1 MTDTTSA
8 PTPANTATMP
18 APVPTQ
24 RAGAEPANA
33 AQPDLHVLVLP
44 GGEIPAD
51 RPAIVADGG
60 PYTLRGST
68 PHFRVYFENGLGAN
82 GPTLAD
88 AVLARCEADY
98 RQMSGWFAEITP
110 PAMPFSIYVVA
121 GNFGAYHA
129 TCAATE
135 EHCAAFDGTNQ
146 DLIRML
152 QVAESVEVF
161 SAANGHWNC
170 GASTGEGLSRV
181 FATELYPSALNGFAS
196 AATWLDGGRPD
207 FINNT
212 DPTDRNYISIG
223 CAALYLNY
231 LRYQLHFTWAQI
243 VAAGASPTLAAT
255 YTKLTGQADG
265 RTPFMDLLQ
274 RHIPAGHPSGLVGS
288 DNPFPML
295 DPASWHGWEGLG
307 GILESPPVAV
317 SWGPNRLDVFA
328 MGTDSALWHRWWDGA
343 HWGGWESLGGTIT
356 SPPTVVSWAPNRLD
370 VFARGTDSAMWH
382 RWWDGAHWGG
392 WESLGGIIESEP
404 VAVSWAPN
412 RLDVFALGTDH
423 ALWHRWWDGH
433 AWGGWESLG
442 GTLMGRPAAVAWDT
456 DRLDVFAVGT
466 DRALWHRWWD
476 GSAWGGWESLGG
488 TIIDDPVVVSWNRNR
503 LDVFA
508 RGTDNGCWHRWWD
521 GAHWGG
527 WESLGGICESL
538 TATSWA
544 PNRLD
549 LFAVGTDS
557 AVWHQAWDGAHWS
570 GWESRGGVVVSPVT
584 ATTWSANRI
593 DAFAVGTDSGMYHQ
607 WWG

>member
-1 MTDTTSA
+1 MTETTSA
-8 PTPANTATMP
+8 PVATTTTTMP
-18 APVPTQ
+18 GAVPAQ
-24 RAGAEPANA
+24 RSEGEPANA
-33 AQPDLHVLVLP
+33 AQPDLHVLVLE
-44 GGEIPAD
+44 GGQIPAD
-51 RPAIVADGG
+51 RPAIAADGG

-68 PHFRVYFENGLGAN
+68 PHFTVYYENGLGAN

-98 RQMSGWFAEITP
+98 RQMSGWFGEITP
-110 PAMPFSIYVVA
+110 PSMPFSIYVVA

-135 EHCAAFDGTNQ
+135 EHCAAFDGTNP

-170 GASTGEGLSRV
+170 GASTGEGLSRI
-181 FATELYPSALNGFAS
+181 FATELYPSALNGFAT
-196 AATWLDGGRPD
+196 AASWLDGGRPD
-207 FINNT
+207 FINST
-212 DPTDRNYISIG
+212 DPTDRNYVSIG
-223 CAALYLNY
+223 CATLFLNY
-231 LRYQLHFTWAQI
+231 LRYQLHFSWAQI

-274 RHIPAGHPSGLVGS
+274 RHLPAGTPSGLVGT

-295 DPASWHGWEGLG
+295 DPAAWHGWEGLG
-307 GILESPPVAV
+307 GVLESPPVAV

-328 MGTDSALWHRWWDGA
+328 MGTDSALWHRWWDGQ
-343 HWGGWESLGGTIT
+343 
-356 SPPTVVSWAPNRLD
+356 
-370 VFARGTDSAMWH
+370 
-382 RWWDGAHWGG
+382 
-392 WESLGGIIESEP
+392 
-404 VAVSWAPN
+404 
-412 RLDVFALGTDH
+412 
-423 ALWHRWWDGH
+423 
-433 AWGGWESLG
+433 
-442 GTLMGRPAAVAWDT
+442 
-456 DRLDVFAVGT
+456 
-466 DRALWHRWWD
+466 
-476 GSAWGGWESLGG
+476 AWGGWESLGG
-488 TIIDDPVVVSWNRNR
+488 TIIDDPVVTSWNRNR

-508 RGTDNGCWHRWWD
+508 RGTDNACWHRWWD

-544 PNRLD
+544 PNRID
-549 LFAVGTDS
+549 LFTVGTDS

-570 GWESRGGVVVSPVT
+570 GWDRRGGTVVSPVS

-593 DAFAVGTDSGMYHQ
+593 DAFAVGTDSGMYHL

>member
-1 MTDTTSA
+1 MLQA
-8 PTPANTATMP
+8 
-18 APVPTQ
+18 
-24 RAGAEPANA
+24 
-33 AQPDLHVLVLP
+33 
-44 GGEIPAD
+44 GEIPAD
-51 RPAIVADGG
+51 RPAIAAAGG

-68 PHFRVYFENGLGAN
+68 PHFAVDYEKRPGGER
-82 GPTLAD
+82 PTLAD

-98 RQMSGWFAEITP
+98 RQMSGWFGDITP

-135 EHCAAFDGTNQ
+135 EHCAAFDGTNP

-170 GASTGEGLSRV
+170 GASTGEGLSRI
-181 FATELYPSALNGFAS
+181 FAAELYPSALNGFAT
-196 AATWLDGGRPD
+196 AASWLDGGRPD

-212 DPTDRNYISIG
+212 DPTDRSYVSTG
-223 CAALYLNY
+223 CATLFLNY

-255 YTKLTGQADG
+255 YTKLTGQADA

-274 RHIPAGHPSGLVGS
+274 RHLPTGHPSGLVGT

-295 DPASWHGWEGLG
+295 DNASWHGWEGLG

-317 SWGPNRLDVFA
+317 SWGPNRIDVFT

-356 SPPTVVSWAPNRLD
+356 SPPSVVSWAPNRLD

-392 WESLGGIIESEP
+392 WQSLGGYHRVRDRS
-404 VAVSWAPN
+404 AVSRAPN
-412 RLDVFALGTDH
+412 RLDVFDARHRPRAL
-423 ALWHRWWDGH
+423 APLV
-433 AWGGWESLG
+433 
-442 GTLMGRPAAVAWDT
+442 GRPRVGRLGNAGAALH
-456 DRLDVFAVGT
+456 RVGT
-466 DRALWHRWWD
+466 AGPAVLRGTPHTAT
-476 GSAWGGWESLGG
+476 GS
-488 TIIDDPVVVSWNRNR
+488 TC
-503 LDVFA
+503 FA

-527 WESLGGICESL
+527 WEFLGRHLASTIDRDLLGAEPARPVRGGYRQRGL
-538 TATSWA
+538 A
-544 PNRLD
+544 PGLERHAVERLGEPRRHRRLAGERHD
-549 LFAVGTDS
+549 VVGEPDRRVRDRHRQRDVPPLVGVI
-557 AVWHQAWDGAHWS
+557 AGRRCCVDDGARMPGS
-570 GWESRGGVVVSPVT
+570 GAQNPASALFVGPWGNRGQHPTPIRYS
-584 ATTWSANRI
+584 ATRGRPARHLAPGSYVPEPCGPRR
-593 DAFAVGTDSGMYHQ
+593 
-607 WWG
+607 